1 MRLTPHPLAARCRMM
16 HSMRAK
22 RLKTYLLVT
31 AAYLLIWEAL
41 HLIVGSEL
49 LLPSP
54 AATVSRFLQLLGSAE
69 SWRNVGLTLLRIM
82 SGYLLGVI
90 AGVLLAALSAA
101 LPFAETMLSPL
112 RSIVKATPVT
122 SFILLALLWLTSGMV
137 PLFIAFLMVLPMIWT
152 STLTAI
158 LQTDRQL
165 LEMAR
170 VFRLSRTQILMKIY
184 VPSVLPQ
191 ALAACTTA
199 LGFAWKSGVAAEIIA
214 LPKASVGYQLYRAK
228 LTIETVDLFAW
239 TLLVVILSMLLEAL
253 LVHGMRRLRH
263 D

>member
-1 MRLTPHPLAARCRMM
+1 MRI
-16 HSMRAK
+16 K
-22 RLKTYLLVT
+22 RLKTHLLVT
-31 AAYLLIWEAL
+31 AAYLLLWEAISL
-41 HLIVGSEL
+41 LVGSEL

-54 AATVSRFLQLLGSAE
+54 AATLARFWQLLSNAE
-69 SWRNVGLTLLRIM
+69 SWRNVGWTLLRIM
-82 SGYLLGVI
+82 GGYLLGTV

-112 RSIVKATPVT
+112 RGIVKATPVT

-137 PLFIAFLMVLPMIWT
+137 PLFIAFLMVLPIVWT
-152 STLTAI
+152 NTLTAI
-158 LQTDRQL
+158 LQTDTHL

-170 VFRLSRTQILMKIY
+170 VFRLRPAKILTKIY
-184 VPSVLPQ
+184 IPSVLPQ
-191 ALAACTTA
+191 VLAACTTA

-253 LVHGMRRLRH
+253 LVRVLRRFRH
-263 D
+263 A